1 MLALLGVHATA
12 KADRTLLLSGLILVM
27 LLLGAVCAVR
37 KRYVIHQWCQ
47 TMAVALNI
55 ALVFQVMASSYD
67 EAVRPRLSKHLTER
81 FFVVT
86 TIHAIVGI
94 ITLVMGVYMVLRG
107 NNLVPKR
114 LRFSNYKPWMRATLV
129 LYLAQTL
136 LGLWVYHLFYAT

>member
-27 LLLGAVCAVR
+27 LLLGAVCAVK
-37 KRYVIHQWCQ
+37 KRYAIHQWCQ
-47 TMAVALNI
+47 TVAVALNI
-55 ALVFQVMASSYD
+55 ALVFQVMTSSYD

-94 ITLVMGVYMVLRG
+94 ITLVMGLYMVLRG
-107 NNLVPKR
+107 NDLVPKP
-114 LRFSNYKPWMRATLV
+114 LRFSNYKPWMRATLT
-129 LYLAQTL
+129 LYVAQTL
-136 LGLWVYHLFYAT
+136 LGVWVYHLFYTT